1 MVTALSY
8 DVINMDGELER
19 KAEEIFAKLNTAAI
33 TSLVDGFAI
42 GLTARYV
49 ITCFVE
55 LPSVCFVGA

>member
-1 MVTALSY
+1 
-8 DVINMDGELER
+8 MDGELER